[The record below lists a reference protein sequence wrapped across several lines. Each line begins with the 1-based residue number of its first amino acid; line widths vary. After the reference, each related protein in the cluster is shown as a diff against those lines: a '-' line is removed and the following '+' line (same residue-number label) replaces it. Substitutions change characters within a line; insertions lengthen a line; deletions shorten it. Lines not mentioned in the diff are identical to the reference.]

1 MENIKKDFTPE
12 DLQKVHESISAF
24 MSNFNENDDEIM
36 IVLESLFKN
45 LLKE

>member
-12 DLQKVHESISAF
+12 DLLKVHESITAF
-24 MSNFNENDDEIM
+24 MANFDSDDDEVM